1 MPRRQSVGTVS
12 VVERSDECSE
22 MVSGIVANGSV
33 TSRGPNDV
41 VFEDIL
47 FHYAL
52 ETMLATGAQPVMPGI
67 KNDVEWTALAVVR
80 PDNEHDTWTEHS
92 SA

>member
-1 MPRRQSVGTVS
+1 
-12 VVERSDECSE
+12 

-33 TSRGPNDV
+33 TSRGRNDV

-47 FHYAL
+47 FHLRARDNVGNRR
-52 ETMLATGAQPVMPGI
+52 GAQPVMPDI
-67 KNDVEWTALAVVR
+67 KNDVEWTALAAVR
-80 PDNEHDTWTEHS
+80 SDNEHDTWTEHS